1 MSADWAYKIA
11 PTVFSLTRPMR
22 VNCLAAIM
30 SLMFAPRYKKQ
41 NIVSN
46 RGVCDSII

>member
-11 PTVFSLTRPMR
+11 PTVLTLIRSMR

-30 SLMFAPRYKKQ
+30 SLMFARRYKEQ